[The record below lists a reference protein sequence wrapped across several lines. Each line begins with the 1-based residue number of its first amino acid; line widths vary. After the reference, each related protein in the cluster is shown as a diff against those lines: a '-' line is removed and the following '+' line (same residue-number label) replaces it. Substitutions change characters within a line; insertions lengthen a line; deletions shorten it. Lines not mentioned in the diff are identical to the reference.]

1 MNLRSAATGSPR
13 ASRRPEAIAGYLFI
27 AIPVL
32 LFLVLNIGALVYAV
46 YISVWKWNLRTGPV
60 TFIGLQNYQ
69 DALADPV
76 FQTAIKNTIYYT
88 AVWVPLTMIL
98 GLSLALIVNQKLRG
112 QTFFRGAFYF
122 PAIASS
128 AAITMLWIFI
138 MAPDGL
144 FNGVRGLLGLDPLFE
159 LFGYG
164 PHQNWIGDQRT
175 AMNTVILLNAWTT
188 SGTFMLF
195 YLASLQSISNQV
207 YEAAA
212 IDGASWWQAFWKVTM
227 PLLRPGHFFVATVAV
242 IGGLQ
247 LFDQALIGGG
257 VNGDPNNALMTMVLY
272 LYNAAFRQFNF
283 SYAAAIGLIL
293 FVLIFSATLVQRK
306 LFGTAPE
313 W

>member
-1 MNLRSAATGSPR
+1 VNLRSAATGSPR

-27 AIPVL
+27 AVPVL

>member
-27 AIPVL
+27 AVPVL
-32 LFLVLNIGALVYAV
+32 LFLVLNIGALVYAI

>member
-1 MNLRSAATGSPR
+1 VNLRSAATGSPR

-32 LFLVLNIGALVYAV
+32 LFLVLNIGALIYAV

-60 TFIGLQNYQ
+60 KFIGLQNYQ

-76 FQTAIKNTIYYT
+76 FQTAIKNTIYYA

-112 QTFFRGAFYF
+112 QTFFRAAFYF

>member
-1 MNLRSAATGSPR
+1 MNLRPAATGSPR

-32 LFLVLNIGALVYAV
+32 LFLVLNIGALVYAI

>member
-1 MNLRSAATGSPR
+1 MTTLRRGSGSPR
-13 ASRRPEAIAGYLFI
+13 ASRQPEAIAGYLFI

-60 TFIGLQNYQ
+60 KFIGLQNYQ

-293 FVLIFSATLVQRK
+293 FVLIFCATLVQRK
-306 LFGTAPE
+306 LFGTAPQ

>member
-1 MNLRSAATGSPR
+1 VNLRSAATGSPR

-32 LFLVLNIGALVYAV
+32 LFLVLNIGALVYAI

>member
-1 MNLRSAATGSPR
+1 MNLRSAAAGSPR